1 MVNMEDIKRLML
13 ECRYLLSLDKTY
25 AELAKIMGVSEET
38 IYDDLNNK
46 LKIFDTKLYQ
56 RVLKRLENQT

>member
-1 MVNMEDIKRLML
+1 MEDIKRLML

-25 AELAKIMGVSEET
+25 TELAKIMGVSEET